1 MPPDV
6 LATIRREHAATV
18 KAVQHA
24 QARAVTVGELL
35 LEIRGT
41 MDLFKWV
48 EWLDSSCPIDKSTAH
63 RYLNQARMRRKA
75 A

>member
-1 MPPDV
+1 MSPE
-6 LATIRREHAATV
+6 LADAIRHEHNATV
-18 KAVQHA
+18 EAVQHA
-24 QARAVTVGELL
+24 QARAVIVGELL

-41 MDLFKWV
+41 MDPFSWCL
-48 EWLDSSCPIDKSTAH
+48 WLDTKCPIDKSTAH